1 VTSDGGRT
9 RRVLITGAAGGVG
22 QELRLRLAR
31 PGRVLRLL
39 DTAEMAPPAA
49 GEDVEIVRGSVTDM
63 DVLEQACQGV
73 DAVIHLAGYSR
84 EAPWRQILE
93 VNIGGTHTVF
103 EAARR
108 RRVSRVIF
116 ASSTH
121 ATGYT
126 PLPAD
131 TELTESHYPR
141 PDTNYGVG
149 KVTGEA
155 IGSLY
160 ADRYGM
166 DVICV
171 RIGVCFP
178 SPGHPRTLGRWL
190 SPDDCARLFDAC
202 LTVPAPG
209 FRLVWGVSANTRGQF
224 SLTQARRLG
233 YQPRD
238 DSETLAAQLI
248 AEHGDPDPTDPAL
261 HFVGG
266 DWFAPQFDAGLHNHN
281 ESVTG
286 CG

>member
-1 VTSDGGRT
+1 VIRH
-9 RRVLITGAAGGVG
+9 VLITGLLAGSAGSCACGWPVQG
-22 QELRLRLAR
+22 
-31 PGRVLRLL
+31 GVLRLL
-39 DTAEMAPPAA
+39 DIAEMAPPAA
-49 GEDVEIVRGSVTDM
+49 GEDVEIVHGSATDM
-63 DVLEQACQGV
+63 DAMEQACQGV

-93 VNIGGTHTVF
+93 VNIGGTYTVF

-108 RRVSRVIF
+108 RRVPRVIF
-116 ASSTH
+116 ASSAH

-126 PLPAD
+126 PLPSD

-160 ADRYGM
+160 ADQYGM

-171 RIGVCFP
+171 RIGVCFT
-178 SPGHPRTLGRWL
+178 SPGHPRMLGRWL

-224 SLTQARRLG
+224 SLTQAHRLG

-238 DSETLAAQLI
+238 DSETLAARLI
-248 AEHGDPDPTDPAL
+248 AEHGDPDPSDPPYTSSEARPEIL
-261 HFVGG
+261 GISG
-266 DWFAPQFDAGLHNHN
+266 RGRYK
-281 ESVTG
+281 
-286 CG
+286 